1 MQGHVAQNDAA
12 VPSPLKGLAAVRLA
26 ALDIKLSHT
35 VFALPFAV
43 LGAFLAR
50 EPDAPWSRFGVQ
62 MLLVL
67 ACMVFGRTWAMLV
80 NRLADRSIDADN
92 PRTARRAF
100 AAGRLSPA
108 FGTVALIACA
118 LGFIASAA
126 GFWLHTANPWPAI
139 LSIPVLLYLGGYSF
153 TKRFT
158 WLCHLYLGIAL
169 SISPVAAALAV
180 NPDALATTPALWWLM
195 GMVAPWVAGFDI
207 IYSLQ
212 DVEIDRAAKLWSVP
226 SRLGV
231 PRAIWISRI
240 LHIAAFTSL
249 VIAYR
254 SEPRF
259 GTLFGCAV
267 VLVCILLIAEHVVLA
282 KRGKAGLE
290 MAFFTLNGIVS
301 CILGV
306 LGCIDLLV

>member
-1 MQGHVAQNDAA
+1 MQAHAAQESTA

-50 EPDAPWSRFGVQ
+50 EADAPWSRFGVQ

-67 ACMVFGRTWAMLV
+67 VCMVFGRTWAMLI
-80 NRLADRSIDADN
+80 NRIADRQIDADN

-100 AAGRLSPA
+100 AAGKLSQG
-108 FGTVALIACA
+108 FGTGALIACA
-118 LGFIASAA
+118 LGFIAGAA
-126 GFWLHTANPWPAI
+126 GFWFHTANPWPVI

-180 NPDALATTPALWWLM
+180 NPHALATTPALWWLM
-195 GMVAPWVAGFDI
+195 GMVALWVAGFDI

-231 PRAIWISRI
+231 NRAIWISRI
-240 LHIAAFTSL
+240 LHLAAFTSL
-249 VIAYR
+249 VIAFR
-254 SEPRF
+254 SEPRL
-259 GTLFGCAV
+259 GMLFGCAV
-267 VLVCILLIAEHVVLA
+267 VLVGILLITEHMVLA
-282 KRGKAGLE
+282 RRGRAGLE

-301 CILGV
+301 CILGIA
-306 LGCIDLLV
+306 GCVDLLV